1 MAGVLDTGLIE
12 NLVYAQKKTQR
23 AANKEMGEDAFLKLI
38 ITQLENQ
45 DPLKPMDNA
54 EFLSQLAQFKSVT
67 GIDDLKS
74 SVDNMATALQ
84 SNQALQASS
93 MVGRWVMVPSEQG
106 FLWDQAGMA
115 GSVEVPTSSSQVLV
129 TITDKFGQPVHQ
141 IDLGPQRK
149 GSVDFQWDGVDQNG
163 VVHSPGQYKVT
174 AMANISGE
182 FEAIETMAI
191 VPVESVVMTKTGAD
205 LTVNT
210 AGLGK
215 IKLSDVKEIM

>member
-12 NLVYAQKKTQR
+12 SLGYAQKKTQR

-67 GIDDLKS
+67 GIDELKT
-74 SVDNMATALQ
+74 SVDKMATALQ

-93 MVGRWVMVPSEQG
+93 MVGRWVMVPSDKG
-106 FLWDQAGMA
+106 FMWDQVGMA
-115 GSVEVPTSSSQVLV
+115 GSVEVPTSASQVYV
-129 TITDKFGQPVHQ
+129 TITDKFGQAVHQ
-141 IDLGPQRK
+141 IDLGSQGK
-149 GSVDFQWDGVDQNG
+149 GSVDFQWDGVDVNG
-163 VVHSPGQYKVT
+163 LVHPPGEYKVS

-205 LTVNT
+205 LTVN
-210 AGLGK
+210 AGGVGK
-215 IKLSDVKEIM
+215 IKLSDIKEIM